1 LNTHWLEPAGDV
13 LDKIRRQALQQLQ
26 SLAQPERSKQLRW
39 ALAALAGLWLLWATA
54 NMLWSLLPQ
63 AQLTSVPGV
72 TLNPPTV
79 SAGKQ
84 QGPDVNIDEVV
95 GWNLFGTAASKPVS
109 VEKAENLDDARAKG
123 DLNGI
128 EDTASETRLSLKL
141 QGIIASSDMESA
153 RAIIEHQRKQKQY
166 AVGEKLPVSGK
177 VTVAKILADRVVL
190 DNGGKYELLMLF
202 DKSALASAP
211 LQSTPAQPAA
221 GRKLDKRNS
230 RDVTQMAE
238 SYRRRLYTNPQS
250 LSDVV
255 KIAAVRRDGQ
265 LQGYRVSAGKDKKQF
280 ENLGFQA
287 NDIVTGVNGV
297 ELTDPGKAIELYR
310 IMRSADEASFSVL
323 RGEEELTLV
332 VGLGDVADSP

>member
-13 LDKIRRQALQQLQ
+13 LDKIRRLALQQLQ
-26 SLAQPERSKQLRW
+26 SLAQPRRSKQLRW
-39 ALAALAGLWLLWATA
+39 ALSGLAGLWLLWALA
-54 NMLWSLLPQ
+54 NVLWSLLPQ
-63 AQLTSVPGV
+63 AQLTGEPGV
-72 TLNPPTV
+72 TLNPPT
-79 SAGKQ
+79 STAGKQ
-84 QGPDVNIDEVV
+84 QGPDVNIDELVA
-95 GWNLFGTAASKPVS
+95 WNLFGTAASKPVP
-109 VEKAENLDDARAKG
+109 VEKAENANAGRASG

-128 EDTASETRLSLKL
+128 ENTASETRLNLKL
-141 QGIIASSDMESA
+141 QGIVASSDMALA

-202 DKSALASAP
+202 DKSALAAAP
-211 LQSTPAQPAA
+211 LSPQPAA
-221 GRKLDKRNS
+221 ERKLVKRDS

-238 SYRRRLYTNPQS
+238 AYRRRLYTNPQS
-250 LSDVV
+250 LADVV

-297 ELTDPGKAIELYR
+297 QLTDPGKAIELYR
-310 IMRSADEASFSVL
+310 IMRSANEASFSVI